1 MLLLFMI
8 SVANA
13 DNQLIYNSLGVDH
26 APTIIGTD
34 ANDLMQITTADVN
47 GLSINSLYQSEI
59 NNSIV
64 KVINSSA
71 LNPKLLSGGE
81 ASIILIDISNL
92 VEGASLFSQFE
103 LVGMPAELIV
113 ISDNDFTCDGC
124 SFKGFSRVVIAAG
137 SPEFSGENNK
147 LLALQANNYIR
158 VSSNGLEAPGVSFL
172 DIVAKNIDISGD
184 VSTNFMGEVDGAG
197 KLLISEDGDL
207 LISSG
212 NVSVIAGKAH
222 YLIDTGVVDRFE
234 DNNASRIYIA
244 GSSTIS
250 AGSIL
255 IESLKSGKND
265 GGVNTHGTLKTGG
278 DRLGVT
284 KFEGR
289 TIVPDGAINIRGFQ
303 VDISGM
309 VNAEG
314 KLLVES
320 RSSLDVGSLK
330 TEFES
335 LPSDSNFIKIAGLTN
350 EKDTELSGRAV
361 ELVAISNINNYG
373 DISGQRI
380 DISAKEVLNE
390 GSIMADELLYINGES
405 SIINQFGG
413 LLFSKMATLE
423 STGLILNGSNRPY
436 RIETYIS
443 SRTRSGA
450 VYKGGTFET
459 LPDDPDGS
467 YPVPVDT
474 YSANIIVDD
483 LEIKTGSLTNINPY
497 FIGHTSSVNSS
508 ESYLDEELSDQ
519 VVIAA
524 ANTLTI
530 VAAQDVINSS
540 AIIEAENGKL
550 TINSTNLT
558 NERYRIQVDKE
569 PGTLTSQGLCIGLT
583 NCTTEAGEQQFVA
596 FTSPAGRINAGENS
610 IFIVSNQ
617 LLNHLSFIEIWGDLH
632 ADVNAVT
639 QYGFKLQSSVVVIVT
654 TQHSKRY
661 CAKRV
666 LGACVNRRTKR
677 WTTSTPDLKQLE
689 TGLLP
694 ALFSVEGYLYG
705 EGAGDFELTTLKV
718 DYQ

>member
-1 MLLLFMI
+1 ML
-8 SVANA
+8 SHVNA
-13 DNQLIYNSLGVDH
+13 DNQLIYDSIGANH
-26 APTIIGTD
+26 NPTIIGID
-34 ANDLMQITTADVN
+34 ANDLVQITAADEN

-59 NNSIV
+59 NNSVVKIV
-64 KVINSSA
+64 NASA
-71 LNPKLLSGGE
+71 LNPNLLSSGE
-81 ASIILIDISNL
+81 ASTILLDVSGL
-92 VEGASLFSQFE
+92 VLNSSLFSRFE

-113 ISDNDFTCDGC
+113 ISDNDFACDGC
-124 SFKGFSRVVIAAG
+124 SFKGFSRVIIVAG
-137 SPEFSGENNK
+137 TPEFTGENNN
-147 LLALQANNYIR
+147 LLALQASKKLT
-158 VSSNGLEAPGVSFL
+158 VSVNGLKAPGVSFL
-172 DIVAKNIDISGD
+172 DAIAVNIDIDGD
-184 VSTNFMGEVDGAG
+184 ISTNFMGEIDGAG
-197 KLLISEDGDL
+197 KLLVSEGGDL

-212 NVSVIAGKAH
+212 NVSVISGKAH
-222 YLIDTGVVDRFE
+222 YLFATGVVDKFE
-234 DNNASRIYIA
+234 DSGTARINISEA
-244 GSSTIS
+244 STIS
-250 AGSIL
+250 AGSIS
-255 IESLKSGKND
+255 IESLLTSKYD
-265 GGVNTHGTLKTGG
+265 GNLTINGNLKTEG
-278 DRLGVT
+278 DRLGAT

-289 TIVPDGAINIRGFQ
+289 TIVPDGAINIRGYK
-303 VDISGM
+303 ININGT
-309 VNAEG
+309 AKAAG

-320 RSSLDVGSLK
+320 RSSLDISTLK
-330 TEFES
+330 SEWER
-335 LPSDSNFIKIAGLTN
+335 LPSDSRFIKVISTAIEG
-350 EKDTELSGRAV
+350 ETELSGRV
-361 ELVAISNINNYG
+361 IELIAISNLNNYG
-373 DISGQRI
+373 DISGERI

-390 GSIMADELLYINGES
+390 GSIMAEELLYINGES

-413 LLFSKMATLE
+413 LIFSKMATLE
-423 STGLILNGSNRPY
+423 SIGLIMNGSNRPY
-436 RIETYIS
+436 RID
-443 SRTRSGA
+443 TRVYPVARSEA
-450 VYKGGTFET
+450 VYNGGTFET

-467 YPVPVDT
+467 YQVAVDT

-508 ESYLDEELSDQ
+508 ELYLDEELSDQ

-530 VAAQDVINSS
+530 VAAQNVINSS

-550 TINSTNLT
+550 TINSSNLT
-558 NERYRIQVDKE
+558 NERYRIQVDKD
-569 PGTLTSQGLCIGLT
+569 PGTLTSQGLCTGLT

-617 LLNHLSFIEIWGDLH
+617 LLNHLSFIEVWGDLH

-639 QYGFKLQSSVVVIVT
+639 QYGFKLQSSIIVVVT
-654 TQHSKRY
+654 TKHSKRY

-666 LGACVNRRTKR
+666 LGACVNRRTKH
-677 WTTSTPDLKQLE
+677 WTTSTRDLKQLE